1 MKPGESA
8 TVVIVALVLLTVLY
22 VGGYLVL
29 YDPEGPLM
37 LYPDGHCRVEHY
49 RYGGRAAEFV
59 FAPLEYLDWRK

>member
-8 TVVIVALVLLTVLY
+8 TVVVVALVLLLVLY
-22 VGGYLVL
+22 VGGYVVL

-37 LYPDGHCRVEHY
+37 IQVDGICQVEHY

-59 FAPLEYLDWRK
+59 FAPLQFLDWRK